1 MKTIRIVLLFI
12 LPALLF
18 SSCMSSSHSMKSVE
32 NRIEFVKNDFEFS
45 DQVSGEATQVKIFGI
60 DWARLFDK
68 KWGEISGSG
77 YSIEIPVIGA
87 YLSKGVNSYA
97 VFNMIKDN
105 PGYDVVMYPQFESRI
120 TNLIIMKA
128 TKVKVT
134 ARLGRIKK

>member
-1 MKTIRIVLLFI
+1 MKTIRIVLLFFI
-12 LPALLF
+12 PALLF
-18 SSCMSSSHSMKSVE
+18 SSCVSSSRSMKSVD
-32 NRIEFVKNDFEFS
+32 NRIEFVKNDFDYS

-60 DWARLFDK
+60 DWARLFNK

-97 VFNMIKDN
+97 VFNMIRDN
-105 PGYDVVMYPQFESRI
+105 PGYDVVLYPQFESQV
-120 TNLIIMKA
+120 TNLIIMKS

-134 ARLGRIKK
+134 ARLGRIRK